1 MKKLSDLLAGI
12 KIKSIEG
19 DTDKLVAGITDNSR
33 EVKND
38 FLFFAIYGNKFD
50 GHDFIDKSIKSGSN
64 TIICTKLPKSLNEK
78 ITYILVEDIRESVYR
93 ISSNFYENPDKKIKI
108 VAVTGTNGKTSIVYF
123 LFQFFRSFNKRVGM
137 ISTIENRVNDKILK
151 AKLTTPNPIEFLK
164 ILNEMVLSNCEYCF
178 MEASS
183 HAIHQ
188 KRIVSENIFAA
199 IFSNLSHDHLD
210 YHKTFQNYIDAKK
223 ILFDELGKSSYSI
236 LNLDDKRSR
245 YLVQNTKSKVIT
257 YGLKNLADYN
267 TKILESTA
275 EGLKL
280 RFDKVDVSLR
290 IIGDFNAYNIL
301 AVYSLASILKFD
313 KNKILEKISE
323 LSTPSGRFEFLVGK
337 NNKIGIVDYAHTP
350 DALENILLNILKFK
364 RDKKLITVVGAGGDR
379 DKSKRPKMGTIA
391 LEYSDFVFFTSDNPR
406 NENENDIIK
415 DIIRGATRTNFE
427 IETDRKKAIKLA
439 FKRFDKN
446 SIILVAGK
454 GHEKYQIIGNNS
466 IPHDDKETI
475 KKLIL

>member
-38 FLFFAIYGNKFD
+38 FLFFAIHGNKFD
-50 GHDFIDKSIKSGSN
+50 GHDFIDKSIKRGSN
-64 TIICTKLPKSLNEK
+64 TIICTKLPKGLNEK
-78 ITYILVEDIRESVYR
+78 ITYILVEDIRESVYS
-93 ISSNFYENPDKKIKI
+93 ISSNFYGNPDKKIKI

-123 LFQFFRSFNKRVGM
+123 LYQFFRSFNKRVGM

-223 ILFDELGKSSYSI
+223 ILFDELGKNSYSI

-245 YLVQNTKSKVIT
+245 YLVQNTK
-257 YGLKNLADYN
+257 
-267 TKILESTA
+267 
-275 EGLKL
+275 
-280 RFDKVDVSLR
+280 
-290 IIGDFNAYNIL
+290 
-301 AVYSLASILKFD
+301 
-313 KNKILEKISE
+313 
-323 LSTPSGRFEFLVGK
+323 
-337 NNKIGIVDYAHTP
+337 
-350 DALENILLNILKFK
+350 
-364 RDKKLITVVGAGGDR
+364 
-379 DKSKRPKMGTIA
+379 
-391 LEYSDFVFFTSDNPR
+391 
-406 NENENDIIK
+406 
-415 DIIRGATRTNFE
+415 
-427 IETDRKKAIKLA
+427 
-439 FKRFDKN
+439 
-446 SIILVAGK
+446 
-454 GHEKYQIIGNNS
+454 
-466 IPHDDKETI
+466 
-475 KKLIL
+475 